1 MLADTYFKY
10 DSQIPLDQLS
20 SDIAE
25 TADEVE
31 CGGDILEED
40 DAAPNDCEVNDSD
53 DSRISGDVDCDGGNL
68 EAENRYF
75 AFNVHSSDDL
85 NAVDAESSESTFK
98 IEPEMKLKIFN
109 ALKLSDATLF
119 IASPKL
125 QCFIGYALVIK
136 SKVSIDSPGDDAKE
150 TSTADSVLPIRWGK
164 LCCLPF
170 KDTSKIM
177 NALNF
182 EKPVSQFQDGQVY
195 KIGQTLRITAMSL
208 TLLTGHPVLRKSIK
222 LPLMTFYFSS
232 TIRIRR

>member
-1 MLADTYFKY
+1 MLADSYFKS
-10 DSQIPLDQLS
+10 DSKMPLGQLS

-31 CGGDILEED
+31 SGGDMFAED

-53 DSRISGDVDCDGGNL
+53 DSRISGDVNCDGGNL

-85 NAVDAESSESTFK
+85 NAVDAESNESSFK
-98 IEPEMKLKIFN
+98 IEPEMKMKIFN

-125 QCFIGYALVIK
+125 QCFIGYALVTK
-136 SKVSIDSPGDDAKE
+136 SKVSIDSPGDDVENISA
-150 TSTADSVLPIRWGK
+150 ADSVLPIRWGK
-164 LCCLPF
+164 MCCLPF

-177 NALNF
+177 NAFNS
-182 EKPVSQFQDGQVY
+182 EKPVSQFQDGQVDE
-195 KIGQTLRITAMSL
+195 IFI
-208 TLLTGHPVLRKSIK
+208 I
-222 LPLMTFYFSS
+222 
-232 TIRIRR
+232 